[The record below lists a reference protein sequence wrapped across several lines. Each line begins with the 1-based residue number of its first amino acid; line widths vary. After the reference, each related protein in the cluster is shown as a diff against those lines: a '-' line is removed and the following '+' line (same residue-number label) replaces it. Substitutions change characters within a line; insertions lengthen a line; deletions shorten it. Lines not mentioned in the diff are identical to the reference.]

1 LHGAQDY
8 TLIHYDVNAWEGK
21 AYEYGLQ
28 WLREAGCPVDGLRFD
43 PDLVIRGL
51 IVDKELGNL
60 VKVDRFGCA
69 PKPLSPKSY
78 MQAIPRSFSAL
89 LWTRAWQFC
98 ETGLLW

>member
-1 LHGAQDY
+1 MSLSAVAAQWQSREFSSGDFRTLPNRLAVQDY

-28 WLREAGCPVDGLRFD
+28 WLREAGCPVEGLKFD

-60 VKVDRFGCA
+60 VKVDRFG
-69 PKPLSPKSY
+69 
-78 MQAIPRSFSAL
+78 
-89 LWTRAWQFC
+89 
-98 ETGLLW
+98 